1 MKRHFTVVLTTLA
14 ISLALAGCMGGKVKY
29 PAYYTLQVPPAPDS
43 PPTETA
49 RPSLAVR
56 EFASPGYLRQGAI
69 VYRVSPE
76 QIGFYDYHRWAMDP
90 REFVTSAVVN
100 RLRGSG
106 TFSAVKLYDGRS
118 DVDYI
123 FSGRLEKLEE
133 LDYGGGVRVEVAM
146 SAQITNLKTGTM
158 VWTNAVDDVEKVEQ
172 HNVPGIVSEMNRAM
186 ERSIGKLVSSVHIP
200 QAVTSERQP

>member
-1 MKRHFTVVLTTLA
+1 
-14 ISLALAGCMGGKVKY
+14 
-29 PAYYTLQVPPAPDS
+29 
-43 PPTETA
+43 
-49 RPSLAVR
+49 VR